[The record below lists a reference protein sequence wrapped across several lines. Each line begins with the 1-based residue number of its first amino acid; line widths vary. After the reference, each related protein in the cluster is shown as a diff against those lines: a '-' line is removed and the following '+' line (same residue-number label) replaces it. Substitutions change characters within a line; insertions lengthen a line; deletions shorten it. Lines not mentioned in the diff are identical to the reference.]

1 MIITGM
7 PPGGI
12 APQPEMGNPSAKTN
26 DGDFGNRL
34 ANAIEN
40 INSAQHKA
48 DDKLA
53 AMAAGQE
60 VDLHGAMIALE
71 EADITLRTMV
81 TARDKVI
88 EAYQQLMNM
97 TI

>member
-1 MIITGM
+1 M
-7 PPGGI
+7 PPQAETGGQ
-12 APQPEMGNPSAKTN
+12 AAKSAES
-26 DGDFGNRL
+26 DFGNRL
-34 ANAIEN
+34 SNAIEN
-40 INSAQHKA
+40 INNAQHHA

-53 AMAAGQE
+53 AMASGKE

>member
-1 MIITGM
+1 
-7 PPGGI
+7 
-12 APQPEMGNPSAKTN
+12 
-26 DGDFGNRL
+26 
-34 ANAIEN
+34 
-40 INSAQHKA
+40 
-48 DDKLA
+48 
-53 AMAAGQE
+53 MASGKE

>member
-7 PPGGI
+7 PPAGI
-12 APQPEMGNPSAKTN
+12 APGAEMGNQSAKTD

-40 INSAQHKA
+40 INSVQHKA

>member
-1 MIITGM
+1 MIITQM

-12 APQPEMGNPSAKTN
+12 APQPEMGAASAKTN
-26 DGDFGNRL
+26 DSDFGNRL
-34 ANAIEN
+34 SNAIEN
-40 INSAQHKA
+40 INTAQHKA

-53 AMAAGQE
+53 ALAAGQE